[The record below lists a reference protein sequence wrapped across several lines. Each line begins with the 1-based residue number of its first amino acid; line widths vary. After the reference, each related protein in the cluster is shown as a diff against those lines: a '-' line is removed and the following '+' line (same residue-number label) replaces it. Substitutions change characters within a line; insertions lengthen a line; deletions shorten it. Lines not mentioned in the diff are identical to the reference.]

1 MSAEDTALDSTS
13 TETGG
18 TVDSFEEDRPEDRIL
33 GEQLLLDLEGFE
45 GPIDLLLQL
54 ARDQKVDITK
64 ISILALAEQYL
75 SFVQQARRMRL
86 ELAADYLVMAA
97 WLAYLKSRLLLPEPE
112 GEAEPSG
119 AEMAAA
125 LKFKLQRLEAMQRAG
140 RTLMAGPQLGTEVF
154 ARGMPEALERVNSV
168 TWDVTLYDLLTAY
181 GKARRDRG
189 EQSLRILA
197 LDLHSVEDAVERLAR
212 LLGQG
217 MPGWR
222 RLQSFLPPEL
232 QAAVSPLRR
241 RSALASTF
249 VASLQL
255 AKSGQLEIRQDG
267 TYGSIFLRPGRG
279 ESDMPRD
286 EQPDDRR
293 EGDSTPGRD
302 SSDA

>member
-1 MSAEDTALDSTS
+1 MSAE
-13 TETGG
+13 ETQA
-18 TVDSFEEDRPEDRIL
+18 DSFEEDAPEALVL

-75 SFVQQARRMRL
+75 VFVNQARRLRL

-125 LKFKLQRLEAMQRAG
+125 LKFKLQRLEAMQEAG
-140 RTLMAGPQLGTEVF
+140 RKLMAGPQLGSEVF
-154 ARGMPEALERVNSV
+154 ARGMPEALERVNKV
-168 TWDVTLYDLLTAY
+168 TWEVTLYELLSAY
-181 GKARRDRG
+181 GQARRDRG
-189 EQSLRILA
+189 TQSLRILA
-197 LDLHSVEDAVERLAR
+197 LDLHSVEDAVERLGR

-217 MPGWR
+217 VPGWR
-222 RLQSFLPPEL
+222 RLQAFMPPEL
-232 QAAVSPLRR
+232 QAAITPLRR

-255 AKSGQLEIRQDG
+255 AKSGQVEIRQDG

-279 ESDMPRD
+279 ESDMPD
-286 EQPDDRR
+286 EDVEGEEGRSQISDIASGKPDV
-293 EGDSTPGRD
+293 
-302 SSDA
+302 

>member
-1 MSAEDTALDSTS
+1 MSAEDTPL
-13 TETGG
+13 
-18 TVDSFEEDRPEDRIL
+18 DSFEEDDPADHPVV
-33 GEQLLLDLEGFE
+33 GDQLVLDLEGFE

-75 SFVQQARRMRL
+75 VFVHHARRVRL

-125 LKFKLQRLEAMQRAG
+125 LKFKLQRLEAMQEAG
-140 RTLMAGPQLGTEVF
+140 RKLMAGPQLGTDVF
-154 ARGMPEALERVNSV
+154 TRGMPESLERVNRV
-168 TWDVTLYDLLTAY
+168 TWEVSLYELLSAY

-222 RLQSFLPPEL
+222 RLQAFLPPEL
-232 QAAVSPLRR
+232 QAAISPLRR

-255 AKSGQLEIRQDG
+255 AKSGQVEIRQDG

-279 ESDMPRD
+279 ESDMPG
-286 EQPDDRR
+286 DDRGG
-293 EGDSTPGRD
+293 EDEHAGGKSG
-302 SSDA
+302 A